1 MSKNGRVSRKQK
13 KQDKLQI
20 KSRMRNL
27 LMFLPNMVKLMG
39 RLLSDKRVP
48 TTDKALFAAAIVYV
62 IMPLDL
68 LPDVFPFIGQIDDV
82 YLVSLT
88 LLRLI
93 NRTDVGVVRQHWS
106 GGGDIVALA
115 DSIAK
120 LAPAFLPRRVTRV
133 LDAEV
138 KFTGTSKTLDAM
150 AGKGGA
156 IMVEVA
162 PEQPVIK
169 PTDKAQ

>member
-1 MSKNGRVSRKQK
+1 MSEDGRVSRRKRK
-13 KQDKLQI
+13 KDKLQL

-27 LMFLPNMVKLMG
+27 MMFLPNMVKLLG

-68 LPDVFPFIGQIDDV
+68 LPDVFPFIGQIDDI

-93 NRTDVGVVRQHWS
+93 NRTDDGVVRQHWS
-106 GGGDIVALA
+106 GGGDI
-115 DSIAK
+115 
-120 LAPAFLPRRVTRV
+120 
-133 LDAEV
+133 
-138 KFTGTSKTLDAM
+138 
-150 AGKGGA
+150 
-156 IMVEVA
+156 
-162 PEQPVIK
+162 
-169 PTDKAQ
+169 